1 MKVAY
6 FFVTIESGGAE
17 RLILNICNHF
27 KKQYPLVKPH
37 IIVYEKRDNDLH
49 DAFINIGVP
58 VTYLNISE
66 KNFNFK
72 NFLSILNWLK
82 ENKPE
87 IVHCHGGAKADKFI
101 LLAAFLVGLKK
112 RFCTIH
118 NMDQSRT
125 WRGRLSFKIISFLSR
140 NIIAVSEGAREFY
153 TTNQFFSP
161 DKIKVIYNCAGFE
174 VNISDSQPYKL
185 DKNRTLSIV
194 NVGGLR
200 IQKGQIYLI
209 EAIHLLNKSGLK
221 CRLDIYG
228 GDRFDYGQT
237 IKNKILELGLS
248 NVYLHGDVPDIKSKL
263 MQADIFVAASIRE
276 AMPLVVLEALAV
288 GIPIV
293 ATDIL
298 PHKEVLEPVK
308 NKIIV
313 QSANADAL
321 AKGILKLAGDEDLY
335 CQLSKEELVR
345 RLDFTIDAT
354 SSRHI
359 DLYSDSN

>member
-6 FFVTIESGGAE
+6 FFVTLESGGAE
-17 RLILNICNHF
+17 KLILNICNHF
-27 KKQYPLVKPH
+27 KKQYPSVKPH
-37 IIVYEKRDNDLH
+37 IIVYEKRDNDLC
-49 DAFINIGVP
+49 DAFLNIGIP
-58 VTYLNISE
+58 VTYLNIRE
-66 KNFNFK
+66 QNFTFK
-72 NFLSILNWLK
+72 NFLSIFNWLK
-82 ENKPE
+82 KNKPN

-101 LLAAFLVGLKK
+101 LLAAFLTGLKK

-118 NMDQSRT
+118 NMDQSRS
-125 WRGRLSFKIISFLSR
+125 WRAILSFKIISFLSK
-140 NIIAVSEGAREFY
+140 NIIAVSEGARNFY
-153 TTNQFFSP
+153 IENHFFSP
-161 DKIKVIYNCAGFE
+161 GKIKVIYNCAGFE
-174 VNISDSQPYKL
+174 VNMSESHPYKL

-200 IQKGQIYLI
+200 IQKGQIFLV

-228 GDRFDYGQT
+228 GDRFEYGQK
-237 IKNKILELGLS
+237 IKNKILELGIS
-248 NVYLHGDVPDIKSKL
+248 NISLHGDVPDIKSKL
-263 MQADIFVAASIRE
+263 KQADIFVAASIRE
-276 AMPLVVLEALAV
+276 AMPLVILEALAV

-298 PHKEVLEPVK
+298 PHKEVLQPVK

-313 QSANADAL
+313 QSANAEAL
-321 AKGILKLAGDEDLY
+321 AKGILMLAADEDLY
-335 CQLSKEELVR
+335 YELSKEELVR

-359 DLYSDSN
+359 DLYSGSY